1 MQGRRSA
8 QVRTLIEI
16 MMHDFMIEIL
26 WRQTKH
32 VINEGQDGQDAYES
46 VDSKKVE
53 WLFLIWVIVMVY

>member
-1 MQGRRSA
+1 
-8 QVRTLIEI
+8 